1 MSMFEKLEQL
11 EAELIQ
17 IERELSD
24 SQTASDKERLQS
36 LLKRYS
42 EIYPLVEKYRR
53 YSELKRRLEEAKGLL
68 EVEEDEELR
77 QLAQEEVERI
87 SPQVEQLEM
96 ELIEELLP
104 KDPNE
109 GKTVIMEI
117 RAGAGGEEAALFAAD
132 LLRMYTKYA
141 ERRGWKV
148 EVFHSHPTELGGF
161 KEVIL
166 AISGKDV
173 WRNLKYESGVHRV
186 QRIPITESSGR
197 IHTSTATVAILPEP
211 DEVDVQIDEDDLEI
225 ETMLSSGPGG
235 QHMQK
240 NETAV
245 RIRHKPTGIVVV
257 CQDQRSQYQ
266 NKMRALRILRAK
278 LIEMMRREQEQ
289 KMTQVRKAQ
298 IGTGDRSEK
307 TRTYNFPQNRVTDH
321 RIGLTVYNLQEVLDG
336 ELDEIINALR
346 RHEMN
351 QQLAMMSS
359 AQSERV

>member
-1 MSMFEKLEQL
+1 MLEKLGQL
-11 EAELIQ
+11 EAELRQ
-17 IERELSD
+17 IESELSD
-24 SQTASDKERLQS
+24 SQIASDKERLQV

-42 EIYPLVEKYRR
+42 EIYQIVEKYRL
-53 YSELKRRLEEAKGLL
+53 YSELKRRLDEAHGLL
-68 EVEEDEELR
+68 EHEEDEELR
-77 QLAQEEVERI
+77 QLAQEEVERL

-132 LLRMYTKYA
+132 LFRMYVKYA
-141 ERRGWKV
+141 ERKGWKV

-161 KEVIL
+161 KEVVL

-173 WRNLKYESGVHRV
+173 WRNLKHEGGVHRV

-197 IHTSTATVAILPEP
+197 IHTSTATVAVLPEP
-211 DEVDVQIDEDDLEI
+211 EEVDVQINEDDLEI

-245 RIRHKPTGIVVV
+245 RIRHKPTGIVVI

-278 LIEMMRREQEQ
+278 LVEMTRREQEQ
-289 KMTQVRKAQ
+289 KMMQVRKAQ

-336 ELDEIINALR
+336 ELDEIIAALR
-346 RHEMN
+346 KHELN
-351 QQLAMMSS
+351 QQLAMISS
-359 AQSERV
+359 ARSET

>member
-1 MSMFEKLEQL
+1 
-11 EAELIQ
+11 
-17 IERELSD
+17 
-24 SQTASDKERLQS
+24 
-36 LLKRYS
+36 
-42 EIYPLVEKYRR
+42 
-53 YSELKRRLEEAKGLL
+53 
-68 EVEEDEELR
+68 
-77 QLAQEEVERI
+77 
-87 SPQVEQLEM
+87 
-96 ELIEELLP
+96 
-104 KDPNE
+104 
-109 GKTVIMEI
+109 
-117 RAGAGGEEAALFAAD
+117 
-132 LLRMYTKYA
+132 
-141 ERRGWKV
+141 
-148 EVFHSHPTELGGF
+148 GF

-173 WRNLKYESGVHRV
+173 WRSLKYESGVHRV

-211 DEVDVQIDEDDLEI
+211 EEIDVQINEDDLEI

-266 NKMRALRILRAK
+266 NKVRAMRILRAK

-289 KMTQVRKAQ
+289 KITQVRKAQ

-321 RIGLTVYNLQEVLDG
+321 RIGLTVYNLNEVLDG
-336 ELDEIINALR
+336 ELDEIISAMR
-346 RHEMN
+346 RHEMH
-351 QQLAMMSS
+351 QLLAADSHI
-359 AQSERV
+359 QGEHLRLKEGE